1 MHALWK
7 GRRNSAFAIAIAA
20 IAALVAAGCGS
31 SPNSAS
37 GTAQGGANA
46 TSPASLTT
54 IRQLVQP
61 GNFEDLPLYV
71 AQETGIAAKNGINL
85 NFIVSTQ
92 PLTPLASGAADMSA
106 ITGTLAIEALSQGYP
121 VTVAGVVLAGNPQ
134 PLMVP
139 ASANIPI
146 NQWPATFRALAGKT
160 IGTSVIGGGLD
171 NIMKYA
177 MTLAGVDPKTGFTDL
192 AVGTSAAMQAAIQGN
207 RIFAAFAPPPFAQ
220 IWPSIGLTKVAYD
233 FTTAKG
239 PAALNAPSNLDV
251 VSQSFA
257 SKYPGVVRNFMEMV
271 VQAETYM
278 ENPANMSQVTSIGI
292 SKILPGQKS
301 TIVQQA
307 TQSLYPLLNKP
318 CFTAQDFNE
327 AYGQAK
333 ALNLLKKPVT
343 YGQLLDTAGQ
353 LTSC

>member
-1 MHALWK
+1 MVL
-7 GRRNSAFAIAIAA
+7 AA
-20 IAALVAAGCGS
+20 CGS
-31 SPNSAS
+31 SPGSAS
-37 GTAQGGANA
+37 AASTAQGGSQSANPA
-46 TSPASLTT
+46 TLTQ

-71 AQETGIAAKNGINL
+71 AQETGIAAKNGIDL

-92 PLTPLASGAADMSA
+92 PLTPLAGGSADMSA

-139 ASANIPI
+139 KSANIPL
-146 NQWPATFRALAGKT
+146 NQWPATFRALQGKT

-192 AVGTSAAMQAAIQGN
+192 AVGTSAAMQAALQSN

-220 IWPSIGLTKVAYD
+220 TWPSMGLTKVAYD

-257 SKYPGVVRNFMEMV
+257 SKNPAVVRSFMQMV

-278 ENPANMSQVTSIGI
+278 QDPANMSKVVSIGT
-292 SKILPGQKS
+292 SKILPGVSQA
-301 TIVQQA
+301 IVQQS
-307 TQSLYPLLNKP
+307 TQALFPLLNKP
-318 CFTAQDFNE
+318 CFTSQDFNE
-327 AYGQAK
+327 AYDQAK
-333 ALNLLKKPVT
+333 ALSLLKKPVT
-343 YGQLLDTAGQ
+343 YDQLLDTSGQ
-353 LTSC
+353 LPSC